1 MHQFVTST
9 TNVNFA
15 AMLKRD
21 YFAHFNQG
29 KEITIDAIQ
38 LHAIKADTV
47 QSAAPNL
54 DPTTPKTNQVRR

>member
-1 MHQFVTST
+1 
-9 TNVNFA
+9 
-15 AMLKRD
+15 MLKRD